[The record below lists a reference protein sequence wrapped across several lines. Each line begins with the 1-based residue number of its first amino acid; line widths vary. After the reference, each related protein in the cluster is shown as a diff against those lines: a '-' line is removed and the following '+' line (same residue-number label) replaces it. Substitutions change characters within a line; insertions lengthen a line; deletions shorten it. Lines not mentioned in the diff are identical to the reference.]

1 MLGRRRRIR
10 QNWLNK
16 LHWPIQDRHL
26 DECPYQ
32 EKFESMISREQLAE
46 FQAEVNKNIAV
57 TFSTIAPYKLQYGG
71 AVIAL
76 IVMILGA
83 VAVTEADAVV
93 GAVLFLLGLFI
104 AGLSFWYRQQLLNRA
119 WKKVG
124 QYLHDYFKV
133 FGEDTPGVSFEFH
146 VQGHHSRK
154 RAKHKNKKN
163 KGKKGGKKEKEERS
177 TVWYERYIVIY
188 LPGDQG
194 HYHDFVDDPRSAN
207 EIVAAD
213 SKAVETYNPIINE
226 SRIVLPY
233 WWATAKNRE
242 GQLYY
247 INNLKHRTQWSPP
260 TYEQI
265 EMEKAELQ
273 EILAPPGMEE
283 LSSDEE
289 HAN

>member
-1 MLGRRRRIR
+1 MLGRRRRLR

-16 LHWPIQDRHL
+16 VHWPIHDKQLGD
-26 DECPYQ
+26 CPYQ
-32 EKFESMISREQLAE
+32 EKFHSMVSPEKLDE
-46 FQAEVNKNIAV
+46 FKDEVNKNIAV
-57 TFSTIAPYKLQYGG
+57 TFQTIAPYKLQFGG
-71 AVIAL
+71 GVIAL

-83 VAVTEADAVV
+83 IAVTEADAVV
-93 GAVLFLLGLFI
+93 GSVLFLLGLFV

-124 QYLHDYFKV
+124 QYLHEYFKE
-133 FGEDTPGVSFEFH
+133 FGEDTPGVSYEFH

-154 RAKHKNKKN
+154 RAKSKKKQK
-163 KGKKGGKKEKEERS
+163 KGKKEERS

-194 HYHDFVDDPRSAN
+194 HYHDFVEDKRTV
-207 EIVAAD
+207 EQIIAAD
-213 SKAVETYNPIINE
+213 SKTVETYNPVINE
-226 SRIVLPY
+226 SNIILPY

-242 GQLYY
+242 GQIYY

-265 EMEKAELQ
+265 EMEKGELQ
-273 EILAPPGMEE
+273 EIMAPPGMEDIE
-283 LSSDEE
+283 TDDESNLE
-289 HAN
+289 N

>member
-1 MLGRRRRIR
+1 MLGRRRRVR

-16 LHWPIQDRHL
+16 VHWPIHDKHL
-26 DECPYQ
+26 DECPHQ
-32 EKFESMISREQLAE
+32 EKFESMITREKLAE
-46 FQAEVNKNIAV
+46 FQSEVNKNIAI
-57 TFSTIAPYKLQYGG
+57 TFQTIAPFKLQYGG
-71 AVIAL
+71 AVVAL

-83 VAVTEADAVV
+83 VAVTKADAVV
-93 GAVLFLLGLFI
+93 GTVLFILGLFV
-104 AGLSFWYRQQLLNRA
+104 AAVSFWYRQQLMNRA

-124 QYLHDYFKV
+124 QYLHDYFKE
-133 FGEDTPGVSFEFH
+133 FGEDTPGVSYEFH
-146 VQGHHSRK
+146 VQGHHSKK
-154 RAKHKNKKN
+154 RAKHRNQ
-163 KGKKGGKKEKEERS
+163 KGKKGKKDKQERS

-194 HYHDFVDDPRSAN
+194 HYHDFVDDKRTAN

-213 SKAVETYNPIINE
+213 SRAVETYNPIINE
-226 SRIVLPY
+226 SKIVLPY
-233 WWATAKNRE
+233 WWATAKTRE
-242 GQLYY
+242 GQIYY

-283 LSSDEE
+283 MSSDEE
-289 HAN
+289 

>member
-1 MLGRRRRIR
+1 MLGRRRRVR

-16 LHWPIQDRHL
+16 VHWPINDRHL
-26 DECPYQ
+26 DECPFQ
-32 EKFESMISREQLAE
+32 EKFTSMIPPEKLTE
-46 FQAEVNKNIAV
+46 FKDEVNKNIEI
-57 TFSTIAPYKLQYGG
+57 TFQTIAPYKLQFGG
-71 AVIAL
+71 HIIAL

-83 VAVTEADAVV
+83 VAITEADAVV
-93 GAVLFLLGLFI
+93 GSVLILLGLCV

-124 QYLHDYFKV
+124 QYLHEYFKE
-133 FGEDTPGVSFEFH
+133 FGEDTPGVSYEFH

-154 RAKHKNKKN
+154 RAKKKDK
-163 KGKKGGKKEKEERS
+163 KGKKGKKAKEERS

-194 HYHDFVDDPRSAN
+194 HYHSFVDDKRTAD
-207 EIVAAD
+207 EIVAAN
-213 SKAVETYNPIINE
+213 SKIVETYNPIINE
-226 SRIVLPY
+226 SNITLPY
-233 WWATAKNRE
+233 WWATAKTRE

-265 EMEKAELQ
+265 EMEKAELE
-273 EILAPPGMEE
+273 EIMAPPGMDDD
-283 LSSDEE
+283 SSDDGS
-289 HAN
+289 HH

>member
-1 MLGRRRRIR
+1 MMGRRRRIR

-16 LHWPIQDRHL
+16 VHWPFHERRL
-26 DECPYQ
+26 EKCPHQ
-32 EKFESMISREQLAE
+32 EKFKTMISEEKLAE
-46 FQAEVNKNIAV
+46 FQREVNSNIEV
-57 TFSTIAPYKLQYGG
+57 TFETIAPYKLQYGG
-71 AVIAL
+71 GVVALVI
-76 IVMILGA
+76 MILGA
-83 VAVTEADAVV
+83 VAVTKADAVV
-93 GAVLFLLGLFI
+93 GSVLFLLGLFI

-124 QYLHDYFKV
+124 QHLHNYFKK
-133 FGEDTPGVSFEFH
+133 FGEDTPGVSYEFH
-146 VQGHHSRK
+146 VQGHHSKK

-163 KGKKGGKKEKEERS
+163 KKNKKEKHERS

-194 HYHDFVDDPRSAN
+194 HYHDFVDDGRTAN

-226 SRIVLPY
+226 SKIVLPY

-273 EILAPPGMEE
+273 EILAPPGMEDI
-283 LSSDEE
+283 SSDEE
-289 HAN
+289 QEN

>member
-1 MLGRRRRIR
+1 MLGRRRRVR

-16 LHWPIQDRHL
+16 VHWPIHDKNL
-26 DECPYQ
+26 GECPYK
-32 EKFESMISREQLAE
+32 EKFDSMVSPEKLDE
-46 FQAEVNKNIAV
+46 FKDEVNKNIAV
-57 TFSTIAPYKLQYGG
+57 TFSTIAPYKLQFGG
-71 AVIAL
+71 GVVAL

-93 GAVLFLLGLFI
+93 GSVLFLLGLFV

-124 QYLHDYFKV
+124 QYLHEYFKE
-133 FGEDTPGVSFEFH
+133 FGEDTPGVSYEFH

-154 RAKHKNKKN
+154 RAKSKNKNKK
-163 KGKKGGKKEKEERS
+163 GKKEERS
-177 TVWYERYIVIY
+177 IVWYERYIVIY

-194 HYHDFVDDPRSAN
+194 HYHDFVEDKRTV
-207 EIVAAD
+207 EQIIAAD
-213 SKAVETYNPIINE
+213 SKTVETYNPVINE
-226 SRIVLPY
+226 SNIILPY

-242 GQLYY
+242 GQIYY

-265 EMEKAELQ
+265 EMEKGELQ
-273 EILAPPGMEE
+273 EIMAPPGMEDIDI
-283 LSSDEE
+283 SDTVS
-289 HAN
+289 NQGS